1 MCNPADMKRTY
12 PLFLS
17 STLLLLVL
25 SGGKLS
31 AQPEWTKDR
40 LDINVAV
47 SGAPLYAF
55 SDYTYGAEY
64 FYQEVEH
71 LTNLYTGNLR
81 SKTYGFYSIDAAYR
95 LGKRWA
101 VLLNTGYSRMDA
113 DFFDPAT
120 NEYLRNEADNFFS
133 ILAGGRFYWKDKP
146 GLKLYSSVY
155 MGLMLHNRG
164 LDYWRYSN
172 YDKDLFGFQITFIGC
187 QFGRKKVYGLV
198 ELGDGDLSMGIPL
211 GIRMG
216 VGYRF

>member
-17 STLLLLVL
+17 AILLLLGL

-81 SKTYGFYSIDAAYR
+81 SRTYGFYSIDAAYR

-120 NEYLRNEADNFFS
+120 NEYLRSEADNFFS
-133 ILAGGRFYWKDKP
+133 ILAGGRFYW
-146 GLKLYSSVY
+146 
-155 MGLMLHNRG
+155 
-164 LDYWRYSN
+164 
-172 YDKDLFGFQITFIGC
+172 
-187 QFGRKKVYGLV
+187 
-198 ELGDGDLSMGIPL
+198 
-211 GIRMG
+211 
-216 VGYRF
+216 